1 MKVDEIIDILRLEFP
16 NPASDLD
23 FKNPFELLV
32 AVTLSAQ
39 TTDAM
44 VNVVS
49 KPLFEKYPDAFA
61 LSEASPS
68 DVAEIIN
75 KIGLYR
81 NKSRFII
88 DASKILVSKYDGV
101 VPHTRK
107 ALMSLPGVGRKTANV
122 VLAIGYDIPAIAV
135 DTHVDRVAKRL
146 KLAKEGDSV
155 LKVEEKLMR
164 KIKRED
170 WAEAHH
176 LLLLFG
182 RYISKASVK
191 TDAFVLL
198 NELKEKHA
206 YEKS

>member
-1 MKVDEIIDILRLEFP
+1 MKVDEIIRILRAEFG
-16 NPASDLD
+16 NAGSDLD
-23 FKNPFELLV
+23 FRNPFELLI

-49 KPLFEKYPDAFA
+49 APLFEAYPDAFA
-61 LSEASPS
+61 LAKAEAKDIEPYLS
-68 DVAEIIN
+68 

-81 NKSRFII
+81 NKARFITE
-88 DASKILVSKYDGV
+88 AAQILVDKHNGV
-101 VPHTRK
+101 VPKNRRQ
-107 ALMSLPGVGRKTANV
+107 LMELPGVGRKTANV
-122 VLAIGYDIPAIAV
+122 VLAVGYGIPAIAV

-164 KIKRED
+164 KIDRED

-198 NELKEKHA
+198 EELKEKHNL
-206 YEKS
+206 

>member
-1 MKVDEIIDILRLEFP
+1 MKVDEIIRILRAEFG
-16 NPASDLD
+16 NAGSDLD
-23 FKNPFELLV
+23 FRNPFELLI

-49 KPLFEKYPDAFA
+49 APLFEVYPDAFA
-61 LSEASPS
+61 LAKAEAKDIEPYLS
-68 DVAEIIN
+68 

-81 NKSRFII
+81 NKARFITE
-88 DASKILVSKYDGV
+88 AAQILVDKHNGV
-101 VPHTRK
+101 VPKNRRQ
-107 ALMSLPGVGRKTANV
+107 LMELPGVGRKTANV
-122 VLAIGYDIPAIAV
+122 VLAVGYGIPAIAV

-164 KIKRED
+164 KIDRED

-198 NELKEKHA
+198 EELKEKHNL
-206 YEKS
+206 

>member
-1 MKVDEIIDILRLEFP
+1 MKVDEIIRILRAEFGT
-16 NPASDLD
+16 AGSDLD
-23 FKNPFELLV
+23 FRNPFELLI

-49 KPLFEKYPDAFA
+49 APLFEEYPDAFA
-61 LSEASPS
+61 LAKAEAKDIEPYLS
-68 DVAEIIN
+68 

-81 NKSRFII
+81 NKARFITE
-88 DASKILVSKYDGV
+88 AAQILVDKHNGV
-101 VPHTRK
+101 VPKNRK
-107 ALMSLPGVGRKTANV
+107 QLMELPGVGRKTANV
-122 VLAIGYDIPAIAV
+122 VLAVGYGIPAIAV

-164 KIKRED
+164 KIDRED

-198 NELKEKHA
+198 EELKEKHNL
-206 YEKS
+206 